1 MAAGRHNND
10 HADPATS
17 ADNTALFSEKPG
29 AVSQARSAMRVV
41 AQIIPIWTRPV
52 PVVEQQPTVPNGGDA
67 RAYDFPG

>member
-1 MAAGRHNND
+1 
-10 HADPATS
+10 
-17 ADNTALFSEKPG
+17 
-29 AVSQARSAMRVV
+29 MRVV